1 MRRRSGGNWAL
12 EKYNP
17 FPRRDGNRPRQQGLR
32 GRVWDGPDAEGPRLA
47 RENAMAVKFDVPL
60 TQESGCSAQEQLSG
74 NFDLGS
80 ARYGSAQSIADR
92 RVRFRPMDYLTKQL
106 G

>member
-1 MRRRSGGNWAL
+1 METAPASKGYAGGFGTDL
-12 EKYNP
+12 MLK
-17 FPRRDGNRPRQQGLR
+17 DLG
-32 GRVWDGPDAEGPRLA
+32 LA

-60 TQESGCSAQEQLSG
+60 TKESERSAQEQLSG